1 MNRKRKGYC
10 PDLCCHCCVLCL
22 TAYTANDSQHN
33 TRMFLWRAPA
43 TSVPPA
49 HSPSIGF
56 LTSTLSQI
64 VRFIELKQ
72 WYERVFFFF
81 FTCVLF
87 RVIKAVL
94 SFPFLDPHVLSRAGP
109 CARASLSQTFLSV
122 NWAAEQTLPGL
133 PNKATSVN
141 LLERGPGK
149 HSGIIPRLCPVFFL
163 LAIKPLA

>member
-81 FTCVLF
+81 FLPVSSSVLLRQCCLSLFLIPTSSAELVPVRARPFPKPSCQSTEQRSKRFRDFQIKQHQWTCL
-87 RVIKAVL
+87 KE
-94 SFPFLDPHVLSRAGP
+94 D
-109 CARASLSQTFLSV
+109 
-122 NWAAEQTLPGL
+122 
-133 PNKATSVN
+133 
-141 LLERGPGK
+141 RGNTQG
-149 HSGIIPRLCPVFFL
+149 
-163 LAIKPLA
+163 